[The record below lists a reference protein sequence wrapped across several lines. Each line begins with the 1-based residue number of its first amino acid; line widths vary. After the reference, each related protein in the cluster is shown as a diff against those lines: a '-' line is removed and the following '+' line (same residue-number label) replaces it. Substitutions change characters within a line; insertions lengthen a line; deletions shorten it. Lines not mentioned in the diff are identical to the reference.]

1 MLLHL
6 SIRPSPL
13 LPLPLPQASLFATLD
28 RAVMDVWEAL
38 DLLNELREYQAALVA
53 GSAQVRC

>member
-1 MLLHL
+1 
-6 SIRPSPL
+6 
-13 LPLPLPQASLFATLD
+13 
-28 RAVMDVWEAL
+28 MDVWEAL